1 MSFWNLNNFKE
12 ITAGQ
17 VLHRAE
23 DAAREQ
29 ALGGVCTDSRA
40 LRAGQVFLAIAGEHF
55 NGHDYVGQVVEKK
68 ASLVIIDQKDAIKD
82 IELGETAVLL
92 VKDTLAALG
101 QLATAY
107 RKTLKA
113 RVIAVTG
120 SVGKTTTKAM
130 IDAVLSTK
138 LKGTSS
144 PKSFNNDIGV
154 PLTILG
160 ADPADAYVVAEVGTN
175 APGEI
180 GQLSKIVQPDIAVI
194 TAIGRAHMEGLG
206 TLDCITREK
215 ASILSHIR
223 ENGLAILNGDYESL
237 RPYYKLTP
245 TVLTYGENDEN
256 DLRLTESVSTAKG
269 VAFTVNN
276 RQNYTMPMLGRHN
289 AVNALA
295 AIAVAKSMQ
304 FSDEEIEAGL
314 QKATPPEMRLTIES
328 IGDSE
333 HPITLIDDAYNAN
346 PESVKAAIDVLCELD
361 APGRKLIILGDMAE
375 LGDFAP
381 DMHRQIGQYLGDS
394 NVDQAIIIGE
404 LSLYTAEALARH
416 WSADKFQTFSELDES
431 TAAKVAELVIPG
443 DVALVKASRSMQFE
457 RIIQAIRDRFQEVH
471 S

>member
-12 ITAGQ
+12 ITGGK

-23 DAAREQ
+23 HAALEHE
-29 ALGGVCTDSRA
+29 LGGVCTDSREISP
-40 LRAGQVFLAIAGEHF
+40 GQVFVAIAGENF
-55 NGHDYVGQVVEKK
+55 DGHDYLGQAVEKK
-68 ASLVIIDQKDAIKD
+68 AALLIIDQEDAIKD
-82 IELGETAVLL
+82 VEMGETGVLL
-92 VKDTLAALG
+92 VKDTLAALR
-101 QLATAY
+101 QLASAY

-120 SVGKTTTKAM
+120 SVGKTTTKSI
-130 IDAVLSTK
+130 IDAVLSNK
-138 LKGTSS
+138 LKGTAS
-144 PKSFNNDIGV
+144 PKSFNNHIGV
-154 PLTILG
+154 PLTILA

-180 GQLSKIVQPDIAVI
+180 GQLSSIVQPDIAVI

-206 TLDCITREK
+206 SLDDITREK

-223 ENGLAILNGDYESL
+223 EGGLAILNGDYESL

-256 DLRLTESVSTAKG
+256 DLRLTESLSTAKG
-269 VAFTVNN
+269 VAFIVNG

-304 FSDEEIEAGL
+304 FSDEEIQAGL

-328 IGDSE
+328 IGDSD

-346 PESVKAAIDVLCELD
+346 PESVKAAIDVLCEID
-361 APGRKLIILGDMAE
+361 TPGRKLIILGDMAE

-394 NVDQAIIIGE
+394 NVDQAIIIGA
-404 LSLYTAEALARH
+404 LSLYTAEALSRH
-416 WSADKFQTFSELDES
+416 WSADKFQTFSELDEF

-443 DVALVKASRSMQFE
+443 DVVLVKASRSMKFE